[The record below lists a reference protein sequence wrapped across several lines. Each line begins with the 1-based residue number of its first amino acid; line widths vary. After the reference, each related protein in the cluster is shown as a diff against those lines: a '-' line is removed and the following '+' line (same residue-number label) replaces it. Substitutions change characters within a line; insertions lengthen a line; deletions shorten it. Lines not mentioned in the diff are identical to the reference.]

1 MFFYSYKPHFSF
13 SARAKLGGR
22 GAIRTGGRG
31 AKRYPVTSYYVEGF
45 RTAKPLEYAVN
56 FACISDGEVNLCGYF
71 R

>member
-1 MFFYSYKPHFSF
+1 MFFFIHISRILPFPREQSPV
-13 SARAKLGGR
+13 
-22 GAIRTGGRG
+22 IRTGGRG

-45 RTAKPLEYAVN
+45 RTAKPLEYAVD